1 MKAIVTS
8 IGREDLS
15 EYLSKQLNCFYPDSG
30 IVGKADLQSAL
41 SIAMDRI
48 ETCFEKIELPYYM
61 QGAMSYFN
69 HLNGDHYSM
78 FLYLISNELYKNQQ
92 INIATKVF
100 LLNKALFGVDA
111 FYSIS
116 LPTHFLFVHP
126 MGTVLGK
133 ASYGDFFVVYQRVTI
148 GANEAAIYPI
158 FSERTVLYSNSSVI
172 GDCHTGKD
180 FVLGANSSL
189 INTKVPHNS
198 VVVGN
203 YPAHVILHNKKNLIN
218 NFFSFGNK

>member
-1 MKAIVTS
+1 MKGFVTS
-8 IGREDLS
+8 VGRDGLS
-15 EYLSKQLNCFYPDSG
+15 EYLSKQLNCFYPDSD
-30 IVGKADLQSAL
+30 IIGKADLQSAL
-41 SIAMDRI
+41 SMAMDRI
-48 ETCFEKIELPYYM
+48 ETCFEKIELPYYS
-61 QGAMSYFN
+61 QDAMSYFN

-116 LPTHFLFVHP
+116 LPTYFLFVHP
-126 MGTVLGK
+126 IGTVLGK
-133 ASYGDFFVVYQRVTI
+133 ASYSDFFVVYQRVTI
-148 GANEAAIYPI
+148 GANEVAIYPS

-172 GDCHTGKD
+172 GDCHTGTD
-180 FVLGANSSL
+180 FILGANSSL
-189 INTKVPHNS
+189 INTNVPHNS